1 MSYFSISNLAHQL
14 GSNELTISNLK
25 KSHPHWDIKSVLDKT
40 GIKKLY
46 LSSENEDVLNLSIKS
61 CKKTLKNFNKK
72 KIDCVIVVT
81 QTAKK
86 KLPSVSCMIQD
97 QLNLKKNIIAFDIGL
112 GCSGFV
118 YGLSII
124 NSLISSNTVKTVL
137 LICADTYN
145 KFLDDQNRTCKTI
158 FSDAAS
164 SCIIQKIDSNKK
176 VKFSFLTDGSGATD
190 LMENNNNIEMKG
202 SNIFH
207 FTTKNIP
214 ILFNEILKK
223 NNLNKKNIDYFIFHQ
238 ASELILNTITKKL
251 KIPQEKFNRIYKNRG
266 NSGGSTVGIAL
277 HEAIET
283 GKIKQNSKVL
293 LSAFGVG
300 LSWCHAIYNFKE
312 YLPYSYKID

>member
-61 CKKTLKNFNKK
+61 CKKTLKNFKKK

-86 KLPSVSCMIQD
+86 KLPSVSCIIQD
-97 QLNLKKNIIAFDIGL
+97 NLNLKKNILAFDIGL

-118 YGLSII
+118 YGLSVI
-124 NSLISSNTVKTVL
+124 NSLLNSNTVKTVL
-137 LICADTYN
+137 FVCADTYS
-145 KFLDDQNRTCKTI
+145 KFLDDQNRTCRTV

-164 SCIIQKIDSNKK
+164 SCIIQKVKSNKN

-190 LMENNNNIEMKG
+190 LIENNNNIEMKG

-214 ILFNEILKK
+214 ILFNDILKK
-223 NNLNKKNIDYFIFHQ
+223 NNLVKRNIDHFIFHQ
-238 ASELILNTITKKL
+238 ASKLVIDKLINVLELDKNKVFKNYNKIGNTVSSSIPIGLENLKKN
-251 KIPQEKFNRIYKNRG
+251 K
-266 NSGGSTVGIAL
+266 
-277 HEAIET
+277 
-283 GKIKQNSKVL
+283 KIKKNQKIML
-293 LSAFGVG
+293 IGFGVG
-300 LSWCHAIYNFKE
+300 LSAAASIINW
-312 YLPYSYKID
+312 S

>member
-1 MSYFSISNLAHQL
+1 MSHFSILNLANQL
-14 GSNELTISNLK
+14 GSTKLIISNLK
-25 KSHPHWDIKSVLDKT
+25 KSHPHWNIKGVLEKT

-46 LSSENEDVLNLSIKS
+46 ISSENEDVLNLSIKS
-61 CKKTLKNFNKK
+61 GKKTLKNFNKK

-86 KLPSVSCMIQD
+86 KLPSVACMIQD

-164 SCIIQKIDSNKK
+164 SCIIQKTDSNKK

-214 ILFNEILKK
+214 ILFNDILKK
-223 NNLNKKNIDYFIFHQ
+223 NNLNKKNIDHFIFHQ
-238 ASELILNTITKKL
+238 ASKLVIDKLTEILKLDENKVFKNYDKVGNTVSSS
-251 KIPQEKFNRIYKNRG
+251 IP
-266 NSGGSTVGIAL
+266 IAL
-277 HEAIET
+277 QSLKKNN
-283 GKIKQNSKVL
+283 KIKKNQKIMLVG
-293 LSAFGVG
+293 FGVG
-300 LSWCHAIYNFKE
+300 LSAAACIINW
-312 YLPYSYKID
+312 

>member
-1 MSYFSISNLAHQL
+1 MSYFSISYLAHQL
-14 GSNELTISNLK
+14 GSNKLTISNLK

-86 KLPSVSCMIQD
+86 KLPSVSCIIQD
-97 QLNLKKNIIAFDIGL
+97 NLNLKKNILAFDIGL

-118 YGLSII
+118 YGLSVI
-124 NSLISSNTVKTVL
+124 NSLLNSNTVKTVL
-137 LICADTYN
+137 FVCADTYS
-145 KFLDDQNRTCKTI
+145 KFLDDQNRTCRTV

-164 SCIIQKIDSNKK
+164 SCIIQKVKSNKN

-214 ILFNEILKK
+214 ILFNDILKK
-223 NNLNKKNIDYFIFHQ
+223 NNLVKRNIDHFIFHQ
-238 ASELILNTITKKL
+238 ASKLVIDKLINVLELDKNKVFKNYNKIGNTVSSSIPIGLENLKKN
-251 KIPQEKFNRIYKNRG
+251 K
-266 NSGGSTVGIAL
+266 
-277 HEAIET
+277 
-283 GKIKQNSKVL
+283 KIKKNQKIMLVG
-293 LSAFGVG
+293 FGVG
-300 LSWCHAIYNFKE
+300 LSAAASIINW
-312 YLPYSYKID
+312 S